1 MYYVSQQVQ
10 STVMSM
16 NASQPGVFVNLP
28 QTQIPMNYQP
38 NVLMTTGQPVN
49 PTVQYQ
55 RAQQYVTT
63 TDQPLNIQQLVPQQ
77 PEIINTDNPP
87 VYQCTLQEN
96 NRYESYVAIEP
107 V

>member
-10 STVMSM
+10 STVMFM

-49 PTVQYQ
+49 PTVQYEK
-55 RAQQYVTT
+55 AQQYVTT
-63 TDQPLNIQQLVPQQ
+63 TNQPLNIQQLVSQQ
-77 PEIINTDNPP
+77 PENLYTDNPP
-87 VYQCTLQEN
+87 AYTEN
-96 NRYESYVAIEP
+96 
-107 V
+107 

>member
-10 STVMSM
+10 STVMFM
-16 NASQPGVFVNLP
+16 NASQPG
-28 QTQIPMNYQP
+28 IPMNYQP

-55 RAQQYVTT
+55 RGQQYVVTT
-63 TDQPLNIQQLVPQQ
+63 HQPLNNQQLVPQQ

-87 VYQCTLQEN
+87 EYTTEK
-96 NRYESYVAIEP
+96 S
-107 V
+107 

>member
-10 STVMSM
+10 STVMFM

-49 PTVQYQ
+49 PTVQYEK
-55 RAQQYVTT
+55 AQQYVTT
-63 TDQPLNIQQLVPQQ
+63 TNQPLNIQQLVSQQ
-77 PEIINTDNPP
+77 PENLYTDNPP
-87 VYQCTLQEN
+87 EYTEN
-96 NRYESYVAIEP
+96 
-107 V
+107 

>member
-10 STVMSM
+10 STVMFM
-16 NASQPGVFVNLP
+16 NASQPGV
-28 QTQIPMNYQP
+28 PMNYQP

-77 PEIINTDNPP
+77 PENLNTDNPP
-87 VYQCTLQEN
+87 VYTTEK
-96 NRYESYVAIEP
+96 
-107 V
+107 

>member
-38 NVLMTTGQPVN
+38 NVLMTTGQPVD
-49 PTVQYQ
+49 PTV
-55 RAQQYVTT
+55 
-63 TDQPLNIQQLVPQQ
+63 
-77 PEIINTDNPP
+77 
-87 VYQCTLQEN
+87 
-96 NRYESYVAIEP
+96 
-107 V
+107 